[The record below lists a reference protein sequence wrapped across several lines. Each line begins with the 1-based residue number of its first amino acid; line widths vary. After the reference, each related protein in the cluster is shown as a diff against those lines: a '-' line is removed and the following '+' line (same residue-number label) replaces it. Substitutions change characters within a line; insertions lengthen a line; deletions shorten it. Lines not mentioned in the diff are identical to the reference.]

1 MRLIGAY
8 FDLTDAHNPAA
19 GSRRDDAPGD
29 GAGESAGESGER
41 NDRVMDRVLISVA
54 KRLVPS
60 AVRRNTVKRVVREAW
75 RAAIRKAEPTGRI
88 SHESTQ
94 PTTTSGSAHHT
105 GRVEQQ
111 TGSAGDGAK
120 PVRSCLVRL
129 KRYPGVPVKTR
140 SAASSGS
147 TVAAT
152 AKPGLAMIKRSLRAD
167 IDKLFAAFLVRRPL
181 GRSTPHRP
189 SATAVPRSPAVS
201 KSR

>member
-8 FDLTDAHNPAA
+8 FDLTDAPNPAA
-19 GSRRDDAPGD
+19 GSRRDDAPAD
-29 GAGESAGESGER
+29 GTGESAGEGGRR
-41 NDRVMDRVLISVA
+41 NDKVLISVA

-105 GRVEQQ
+105 GRVQQQ

-120 PVRSCLVRL
+120 PLRSCLVRL

-140 SAASSGS
+140 SAATSG
-147 TVAAT
+147 TAVAAN
-152 AKPGLAMIKRSLRAD
+152 AKLGLAMIKRCLRAD
-167 IDKLFAAFLVRRPL
+167 IDKLFAAFLGSAAPV
-181 GRSTPHRP
+181 GRQHAAAKIR
-189 SATAVPRSPAVS
+189 
-201 KSR
+201 